1 MKKLKMKLKFL
12 SILRMPKVQLK
23 KQKKNRLVGNSRPLS
38 QVVSSQQLL
47 KTKMKKLKD
56 LTLSMTVTTMN
67 KESTFGVT
75 RAKIGISIMMKIR
88 RHMN

>member
-47 KTKMKKLKD
+47 KTKKLKD

>member
-47 KTKMKKLKD
+47 KMKKLKD